1 MRVPRFHRL
10 SVLCALLGTACS
22 SSDPAPASADAAGDV
37 GAETAADATDAS
49 DAAEVTIDGAA
60 EGGPD
65 GGAGCTAKRTP
76 AATPSC
82 GETCDV
88 RLLLPGG
95 DKYCT
100 MTCAADKD
108 CVPLGTGLVCSTTG
122 TGTCVPACKTDA
134 ECKAAGFL
142 RCDTSVGGCD
152 TL

>member
-1 MRVPRFHRL
+1 MRVFRSHVL
-10 SVLCALLGTACS
+10 CVLCALLGTACS
-22 SSDPAPASADAAGDV
+22 SSDPAPVASDAADG
-37 GAETAADATDAS
+37 GAESAADATDATDATEAATDATD
-49 DAAEVTIDGAA
+49 DAA
-60 EGGPD
+60 D

-76 AATPSC
+76 AAAPTC

-122 TGTCVPACKTDA
+122 TGTCVPACKTDT

-142 RCDTSVGGCD
+142 RCDTGVGGCD